1 MGIPSKHISITLILS
16 ASALVAI
23 IAVNMHLEIG
33 MHDIIRD
40 GSFLSDLGIILWSVS
55 ATVCFFTAVIIRD
68 SQGKNIRYFLLYSAL
83 LSTYFL
89 FDDFFEIHETVVLI
103 YFGIDENKVFTLI
116 AVAILVYLIAFK
128 QILLQTNYLV
138 LLMALLFLATSVLAD
153 VGLAA
158 IEIIYIVLFLSFSIF
173 FYLMF
178 FNRSQLPKYLTTF
191 LIAIGLSAAYI
202 YLHLNFEY
210 SEYILEDG
218 AKWLGIASWC
228 SYYLHTTY
236 QFIIDTSANGKINH
250 PTV

>member
-1 MGIPSKHISITLILS
+1 LGIPSKHISITLILS

-23 IAVNMHLEIG
+23 IAVNMHLAIG
-33 MHDIIRD
+33 MHDMTRD
-40 GSFLSDLGIILWSVS
+40 GSFLSDLGIILWCVS

-68 SQGKNIRYFLLYSAL
+68 SQEKNIRYFLLYSAL

-89 FDDFFEIHETVVLI
+89 FDDFFEIHESAVLI
-103 YFGIDENKVFTLI
+103 YFGIDENKVYTLI
-116 AVAILVYLIAFK
+116 AVAIVVYLIAFK
-128 QILLQTNYLV
+128 QILLQTNYIV
-138 LLMALLFLATSVLAD
+138 LLMALLFLATSILAD

-158 IEIIYIVLFLSFSIF
+158 IEIIYSVLFLSFSIF

-178 FNRSQLPKYLTTF
+178 FNRSQLPRYLTTF
-191 LIAIGLSAAYI
+191 LIAIGLSAAFI
-202 YLHLNFEY
+202 YLYLNFEY
-210 SEYILEDG
+210 SDYILEDG

-236 QFIIDTSANGKINH
+236 QFIINTSTNGKVNQ